1 MCRQNK
7 GQSVTKS
14 KRRPGGGRKPIG
26 EHPKSAAF
34 TTRLEPA
41 TRRALDEAADR
52 SDKSVSEMAAYILKE
67 GLKKP
72 SGEPRNFSLA
82 CAVALIAE
90 KIERETQ
97 KSWRDDQ
104 FTRQALAYAIETLL
118 AYIAPDVKEAPAIPP
133 AIEAAAA
140 KRPPPYAEDFR
151 TPDGAG
157 FFLASNLINEIQQ
170 AAPSTPIN
178 EWSLPIFF
186 SDKPMQLALIGRDL
200 GVAVKKGRSK

>member
-1 MCRQNK
+1 MA
-7 GQSVTKS
+7 KS

-26 EHPKSAAF
+26 EFAKSKQF

-41 TRRALDEAADR
+41 VRRALSEAADL
-52 SDKSVSEMAAYILKE
+52 SDNSVSETAAYILRE

-72 SGEPRNFSLA
+72 SGAPRNFSLA

-118 AYIAPDVKEAPAIPP
+118 AYIAPDVKNAPPIPP

-140 KRPPPYAEDFR
+140 KRPSPFAEQFR
-151 TPDGAG
+151 TTDGVG
-157 FFLASNLINEIQQ
+157 FFLASNLINEIEQ
-170 AAPSTPIN
+170 ATPGAPIT

-186 SDKPMQLALIGRDL
+186 SEKPMQLALIGRDL
-200 GVAVKKGRSK
+200 GLTAKKGKSK

>member
-1 MCRQNK
+1 MA
-7 GQSVTKS
+7 KS

-52 SDKSVSEMAAYILKE
+52 SDKSVSEIASHILKE

-72 SGEPRNFSLA
+72 SGAPHNFSLA

-90 KIERETQ
+90 KIEREAQ
-97 KSWRDDQ
+97 MSWREDQ
-104 FTRQALAYAIETLL
+104 FTRQALVYAIGTLL
-118 AYIAPDVKEAPAIPP
+118 AYIAPHVKNASPIPP
-133 AIEAAAA
+133 AIEAAAV
-140 KRPPPYAEDFR
+140 KRPSPFAEQFR
-151 TPDGAG
+151 TPDGVG
-157 FFLASNLINEIQQ
+157 FLLASNLINEIEQ
-170 AAPSTPIN
+170 AAPGAPIN

-186 SDKPMQLALIGRDL
+186 SKKPMQLALIGRDL
-200 GVAVKKGRSK
+200 GLTAKKGKSK